1 MVKSMTGYGK
11 GVLDDGKRKI
21 TVELKSVN
29 HRFLDLNIKL
39 PKALSFSEDS
49 IRNAVKCTL
58 IRGHIDVYV
67 NYEDLRQ
74 NKSTLKVDEA
84 LAKNY
89 INISRELSEKYTI
102 NDNIGTYE
110 ILRFPDVVSQVVAED
125 DEEEI
130 AKALITAC
138 NLAVEALEKMRI
150 VEGEQMIN
158 DILDKLNSINKI
170 VDEIAEFAPQMAR
183 LHREKVE
190 ERMREYLKEV
200 PIDESRLLNEISVYS
215 DKVAIDEE
223 ITRLRSHNIHFNKI
237 AQEGGAVGKKLDFI
251 VQEMNRETNTIG
263 SKCCEIEV
271 SNRVIELKSIIEKIR
286 EQIQNIE

>member
-11 GVLDDGKRKI
+11 GVFDDGKRKI

-39 PKALSFSEDS
+39 PKALSFGEEI
-49 IRNAVKCTL
+49 IRNTLKSTL

-74 NKSTLKVDEA
+74 DKSTLKIDDA
-84 LAKNY
+84 LIKSY
-89 INISRELSEKYTI
+89 VQISRELSEKFAL
-102 NDNIGTYE
+102 DNNVGVYE
-110 ILRFPDVVSQVVAED
+110 ILRFPDVASQVVSED

-130 AKALITAC
+130 AKALADTC
-138 NLAVEALEKMRI
+138 VLAVNCLEKMRI
-150 VEGEQMIN
+150 QEGEQMIS
-158 DILDKLNSINKI
+158 DVLDKLNSINDI
-170 VDEIAEFAPQMAR
+170 VEEIAIFAPNMAK

-190 ERMREYLKEV
+190 ERMREYLKET
-200 PIDESRLLNEISVYS
+200 PIDEGRLLNEISIYS

-237 AQEGGAVGKKLDFI
+237 AKEGGAVGKKLDFI

-271 SNRVIELKSIIEKIR
+271 SNKVIELKSIIEKIR

>member
-49 IRNAVKCTL
+49 IRNAVKGTL

-102 NDNIGTYE
+102 NDNVGTYE

-130 AKALITAC
+130 AKALISAC
-138 NLAVEALEKMRI
+138 NLAVEGLEKMRI

-170 VDEIAEFAPQMAR
+170 VDEITEFAPQMAR

-223 ITRLRSHNIHFNKI
+223 ITRLKSHNIHFNKI